1 MYKAIKDN
9 KIIAIS
15 DTDSQFKF
23 MVKDSVEIDEEHTT
37 ADYTMV
43 GSEYVLNDD
52 EKAIKLKKEQV
63 RAIREQY
70 FADYVDWYQ
79 SKPLMWNEMTEQEKT
94 DIAGYRQYLKDYTK
108 EEKWWEQNPMN
119 FDEWKETELKPKEVI

>member
-52 EKAIKLKKEQV
+52 EKAIELKKEQV
-63 RAIREQY
+63 RAVRNDYLETTDKYMIADFPITDEERE
-70 FADYVDWYQ
+70 DYR
-79 SKPLMWNEMTEQEKT
+79 T
-94 DIAGYRQYLKDYTK
+94 YRQYLRDYTK
-108 EEKWWEQNPMN
+108 QENWWDKAPLN
-119 FDEWKETELKPKEVI
+119 FDELKEQEVVNDE